1 MPMWILLL
9 LLLLLLL
16 LIFDAKVD
24 DLEND
29 KTLLRL
35 DAERFKKDAQKVL
48 KIAAVSYCT
57 SMAL

>member
-1 MPMWILLL
+1 
-9 LLLLLLL
+9 
-16 LIFDAKVD
+16 VD

-29 KTLLRL
+29 KALLRL